1 MPEKIVTLPKIK
13 TVEAG
18 CPVCGGH
25 GHHGESDNP
34 KDNPFCP
41 NCNGRGKSVI
51 AATEA
56 AKCPACNGK
65 GVEGFAT
72 CFPCA
77 GTGRIVPAATAGA
90 PVPDMMDAATFTSA
104 RAEIAAAKET
114 VTLLREQVATLT
126 GQLDNAKGTIKD
138 LRAKLR
144 AAAKDLAPADPPADP
159 PAAPE
164 GAPPVGG

>member
-1 MPEKIVTLPKIK
+1 MEKIVTLPKIK

-18 CPVCGGH
+18 CPTCGGH
-25 GHHGESDNP
+25 GHHGESGNP

-41 NCNGRGKSVI
+41 DCNGRGKIVI
-51 AATEA
+51 AALEA
-56 AKCPACNGK
+56 AKCLACNGK
-65 GVEGFAT
+65 GMEGFST

-77 GTGRIVPAATAGA
+77 GTGRIQGGAAVPAASPSA
-90 PVPDMMDAATFTSA
+90 VPADSA
-104 RAEIAAAKET
+104 ELSAAKET
-114 VTLLREQVATLT
+114 VTLLQEQVATLT
-126 GQLDNAKGTIKD
+126 GQLADAKSTIKD

-144 AAAKDLAPADPPADP
+144 AAAKDLAPADPPAEP